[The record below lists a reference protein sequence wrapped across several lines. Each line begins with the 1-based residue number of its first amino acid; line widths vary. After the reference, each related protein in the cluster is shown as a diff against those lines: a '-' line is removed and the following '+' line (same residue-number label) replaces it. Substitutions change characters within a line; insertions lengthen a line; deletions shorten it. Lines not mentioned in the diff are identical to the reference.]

1 MAFTTSGFR
10 SWKKVNDGKNC
21 AFLNHIGKDPNSSH
35 KVAMQ
40 CYHDLGNSLQHLD
53 KIIEKQNSEQVA
65 KNRLQLQVSIDA
77 AKWCA
82 FQAVAFRGHDESLD
96 SNNRGNFIELIKHV
110 SSYNEKVAAVV
121 LDNAPRNASYTS
133 PTIQKEILSIWSIKI
148 QKHIREEISDSK
160 FSILV
165 DEAQDRSKREQM
177 AIVLRFVDKQG
188 YIRERFFDIVH
199 VHETNSL
206 TLKKEICDVLS
217 RHNLSVQNIRGQGY
231 DGASNMRGEWNG
243 LQALFIQ
250 ECPYAY
256 YIHCFA
262 HRLQLTLVATSQEVI
277 PVEQF
282 FTNLSLLINLVS
294 SSCKR
299 VDQLRVARAAR
310 IAELIAIDELETG
323 RGQNQMGTL
332 KRPGTTRW
340 GSHFSSICSLF
351 TEYEDI
357 CSVLIDV
364 INYGNT
370 STQRSEAD
378 RVYDF
383 MTSFDFVLVMHM
395 MRDILGFAQV
405 LSQALQCKSQDI
417 LNALKLVS
425 VTKDRLQSYR
435 DNGWNELFTNVKTF
449 CDARNIEMPDM
460 NVIYKAGRGRIRKQ
474 NDPITMEHHYR
485 IDVFLA
491 TVDSQILEMKNRFKE
506 DVIELLILSSALHP
520 KDNFQAFNIEQICQ
534 LADKFY
540 SADFTDQEKLHLRT
554 QLELFQIEF
563 SCNSQ
568 LQNLSSLQELCQVL
582 AKTRKSMCY
591 TLIDRLIRLI
601 LTLPVSTA
609 TTERA
614 FSAMKII
621 KTCLRSRMEEDFL
634 ANSMIMYIEKE
645 IARTFDVNSIID
657 DFDKIKSRRAQF
669 HMSHTVK

>member
-1 MAFTTSGFR
+1 MAFTTNGFR

-40 CYHDLGNSLQHLD
+40 CYHDLENSLQHLD
-53 KIIEKQNSEQVA
+53 KIIEVQNSEQVA
-65 KNRLQLQVSIDA
+65 KIGCNF
-77 AKWCA
+77 K

-110 SSYNEKVAAVV
+110 SSYYEKMAAVV

-133 PTIQKEILSIWSIKI
+133 PMIQKEILS
-148 QKHIREEISDSK
+148 
-160 FSILV
+160 
-165 DEAQDRSKREQM
+165 
-177 AIVLRFVDKQG
+177 
-188 YIRERFFDIVH
+188 
-199 VHETNSL
+199 T
-206 TLKKEICDVLS
+206 
-217 RHNLSVQNIRGQGY
+217 
-231 DGASNMRGEWNG
+231 
-243 LQALFIQ
+243 
-250 ECPYAY
+250 
-256 YIHCFA
+256 
-262 HRLQLTLVATSQEVI
+262 TSQEVI

-282 FTNLSLLINLVS
+282 FTYLSLLINLIS

-310 IAELIAIDELETG
+310 ITELIAIDELET
-323 RGQNQMGTL
+323 
-332 KRPGTTRW
+332 
-340 GSHFSSICSLF
+340 
-351 TEYEDI
+351 EYKDI
-357 CSVLIDV
+357 CYVLIDV

-405 LSQALQCKSQDI
+405 LSQALQCKFQDI
-417 LNALKLVS
+417 LNAFKLVS

-449 CDARNIEMPDM
+449 CDARNIEMPDI

-474 NDPITMEHHYR
+474 NDPITMECHYR
-485 IDVFLA
+485 IDMFLA

-534 LADKFY
+534 LVNKFY

-568 LQNLSSLQELCQVL
+568 LQNLSSLQELCQVS

-614 FSAMKII
+614 FSVMKII
-621 KTCLRSRMEEDFL
+621 KTCLHSRMEEDFF

-645 IARTFDVNSIID
+645 IAKTFDINSIID
-657 DFDKIKSRRAQF
+657 DFDKIKSHRAQF

>member
-1 MAFTTSGFR
+1 
-10 SWKKVNDGKNC
+10 
-21 AFLNHIGKDPNSSH
+21 
-35 KVAMQ
+35 
-40 CYHDLGNSLQHLD
+40 
-53 KIIEKQNSEQVA
+53 
-65 KNRLQLQVSIDA
+65 
-77 AKWCA
+77 
-82 FQAVAFRGHDESLD
+82 
-96 SNNRGNFIELIKHV
+96 
-110 SSYNEKVAAVV
+110 
-121 LDNAPRNASYTS
+121 
-133 PTIQKEILSIWSIKI
+133 
-148 QKHIREEISDSK
+148 
-160 FSILV
+160 
-165 DEAQDRSKREQM
+165 M

-199 VHETNSL
+199 AHETNSL

-231 DGASNMRGEWNG
+231 DGASNMHGEWNG

-262 HRLQLTLVATSQEVI
+262 HRLQLTLVATSQEGS
-277 PVEQF
+277 E
-282 FTNLSLLINLVS
+282 SDWYLIT
-294 SSCKR
+294 
-299 VDQLRVARAAR
+299 AR
-310 IAELIAIDELETG
+310 DYK
-323 RGQNQMGTL
+323 M
-332 KRPGTTRW
+332 
-340 GSHFSSICSLF
+340 GSHFSCICSLF

-370 STQRSEAD
+370 STQRSEAH

-383 MTSFDFVLVMHM
+383 IASFDFVFVMHM

-405 LSQALQCKSQDI
+405 EEEFENKMIQL
-417 LNALKLVS
+417 
-425 VTKDRLQSYR
+425 
-435 DNGWNELFTNVKTF
+435 
-449 CDARNIEMPDM
+449 
-460 NVIYKAGRGRIRKQ
+460 
-474 NDPITMEHHYR
+474 HYR

-520 KDNFQAFNIEQICQ
+520 KDNFQAFNIERICQ
-534 LADKFY
+534 LANKFY
-540 SADFTDQEKLHLRT
+540 SANFTNQEKLHLRT

-601 LTLPVSTA
+601 LTLPVSTT

-614 FSAMKII
+614 FSAMKMI
-621 KTCLRSRMEEDFL
+621 KTCLHSRMEEDFL

-645 IARTFDVNSIID
+645 IARTFDINSIID

>member
-1 MAFTTSGFR
+1 MANRTIDSFFKKRRLEPSGSGETPCPLRDSSPKHQTKKFCRAESLEFDISSIECDPGKQKSIWEYLKHQRDEVRRAYIKFGLYQPELPIESMVVDKKGRRFLFSWYKLFPDWLEFSPTKNAAFCLPCSLFSKPTDHFGSMAFTTSGFR
-10 SWKKVNDGKNC
+10 SWKK
-21 AFLNHIGKDPNSSH
+21 
-35 KVAMQ
+35 
-40 CYHDLGNSLQHLD
+40 
-53 KIIEKQNSEQVA
+53 VA

-96 SNNRGNFIELIKHV
+96 SNNR
-110 SSYNEKVAAVV
+110 VAAVV

-133 PTIQKEILSIWSIKI
+133 PTIQKEILSIWSSKI
-148 QKHIREEISDSK
+148 QKYIREEISDSK

-199 VHETNSL
+199 AHETNSL

-231 DGASNMRGEWNG
+231 DGASNMHGEWNG

-262 HRLQLTLVATSQEVI
+262 HRLQLTLVATSQEVEEEFENKMI
-277 PVEQF
+277 
-282 FTNLSLLINLVS
+282 
-294 SSCKR
+294 
-299 VDQLRVARAAR
+299 QL
-310 IAELIAIDELETG
+310 
-323 RGQNQMGTL
+323 
-332 KRPGTTRW
+332 
-340 GSHFSSICSLF
+340 
-351 TEYEDI
+351 
-357 CSVLIDV
+357 
-364 INYGNT
+364 
-370 STQRSEAD
+370 
-378 RVYDF
+378 
-383 MTSFDFVLVMHM
+383 
-395 MRDILGFAQV
+395 
-405 LSQALQCKSQDI
+405 
-417 LNALKLVS
+417 
-425 VTKDRLQSYR
+425 
-435 DNGWNELFTNVKTF
+435 
-449 CDARNIEMPDM
+449 
-460 NVIYKAGRGRIRKQ
+460 
-474 NDPITMEHHYR
+474 HYR

-506 DVIELLILSSALHP
+506 DVIELLILSSALYP
-520 KDNFQAFNIEQICQ
+520 KDNFQAFNIERICQ
-534 LADKFY
+534 LANKFY
-540 SADFTDQEKLHLRT
+540 SANFTNQEKLHLRT

-614 FSAMKII
+614 FSAMKMI
-621 KTCLRSRMEEDFL
+621 KTCLHSRMEEDFL

-645 IARTFDVNSIID
+645 IARTFDINSIID